1 MDSAAKSDYR
11 ESDNIPGVPTPHNP
25 MQIETQEKEATTQEL
40 KFEPPQTSLVAERG
54 ALMAIDVAAATHTGH
69 VCTNNEDHH
78 LVVRFRRSLE
88 NLYSNINPEMLHP
101 DYTLTGYGFLV
112 ADGLGGMAG
121 GEIASRMA
129 LTKIVNLVIDT
140 PDWILG
146 FDDSAKV
153 RIMMERMTERF
164 LKVDETLK
172 NQADHDAS
180 LTGMGTTLTTAATL
194 NHDMVIGHI
203 GDSRAYIFRNNKLT
217 QLTKDHTVA
226 QELID
231 AGIDSADPA
240 TRSMR
245 HVLTAALGSLG
256 SRIQPDVQRIR
267 LQDHDQILLC
277 TDGLT
282 EMVDDQTIASL
293 LRNTSSARKA
303 CDDLTTVALA
313 AGGSDNLTVVLA
325 RFGPSNTQGN

>member
-1 MDSAAKSDYR
+1 
-11 ESDNIPGVPTPHNP
+11 
-25 MQIETQEKEATTQEL
+25 
-40 KFEPPQTSLVAERG
+40 
-54 ALMAIDVAAATHTGH
+54 MAIDVAASSHPGH
-69 VCTNNEDHH
+69 VRTNNEDHY
-78 LVVRFRRSLE
+78 LAVRFGRSLE
-88 NLYSNINPEMLHP
+88 NLYTNINPEMLRP
-101 DYTLTGYGFLV
+101 DYSLTGYGLLV

-129 LTKIVNLVIDT
+129 LTKIINLVIDT

-146 FDDSAKV
+146 FQDSAKV
-153 RIMMERMTERF
+153 KIIMERMSERF

-172 NQADHDAS
+172 KQADRDAS
-180 LTGMGTTLTTAATL
+180 LSGMGTTLTTVATL
-194 NHDMVIGHI
+194 NYDMVIGHI
-203 GDSRAYIFRNNKLT
+203 GDSRAYLFRNNRLM

-231 AGIDSADPA
+231 AGIDRTDPA

-256 SRIQPDVQRIR
+256 SRIQPEVQRIR
-267 LQDHDQILLC
+267 LQDRDQILLC

-293 LRNTSSARKA
+293 LKNASSAAKA
-303 CDDLTTVALA
+303 VEDLTTVALA
-313 AGGSDNLTVVLA
+313 AGGADNVTVVLA
-325 RFGPSNTQGN
+325 QFGPGGTDGTSAK